1 MFDIGGDEFLLVA
14 VLALLL
20 LGPKELPKVM
30 RFIGQWAGKVRR
42 FSTAF
47 RAGIDS
53 MIRETEIKDLEQSWA
68 AGRDDV
74 LAKLEAEEAA
84 RATDGA
90 PSPPAIQGTSHSPSA
105 TTPPGAEASS
115 RTT

>member
-30 RFIGQWAGKVRR
+30 RFLGHWTGRIRR
-42 FSTAF
+42 FSSAF
-47 RAGIDS
+47 RAGVES
-53 MIRETEIKDLEQSWA
+53 MVHETEVKDLEQSWA
-68 AGRDDV
+68 SGRDDV
-74 LAKLEAEEAA
+74 LAKLAAEEAA
-84 RATDGA
+84 RAA
-90 PSPPAIQGTSHSPSA
+90 QAQPEPAGHGTSHSPSA
-105 TTPPGAEASS
+105 ETPPGADASS